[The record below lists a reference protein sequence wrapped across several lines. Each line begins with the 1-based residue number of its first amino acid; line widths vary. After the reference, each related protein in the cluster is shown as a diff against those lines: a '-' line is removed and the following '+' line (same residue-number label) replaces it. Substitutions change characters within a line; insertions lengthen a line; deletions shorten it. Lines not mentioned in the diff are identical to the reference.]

1 MKKLILLSFFSC
13 NILLTGCTTSTQ
25 SNADP
30 TLDGQRQQQLA
41 ALIAGSEYLKENC
54 QRSDI
59 PAMSVLTKTAISEAK
74 KKQWPV
80 DETLSD
86 TLPTEA
92 RNIINRLNQDPTP
105 VAQKCAYFNQSLVTF
120 IEASRR
126 Q

>member
-1 MKKLILLSFFSC
+1 MKKLILLSFISC
-13 NILLTGCTTSTQ
+13 NILLTGCSTSTG
-25 SNADP
+25 SNTDP
-30 TLDGQRQQQLA
+30 LLDTQRQQQLA

-80 DETLSD
+80 DEILSD

-92 RNIINRLNQDPTP
+92 RNIINRLNQDPAP
-105 VAQKCAYFNQSLVTF
+105 VAQKCAYFNQSLATF

>member
-1 MKKLILLSFFSC
+1 MKKLIILSFVSC
-13 NILLTGCTTSTQ
+13 NILLTGCATSTQ
-25 SNADP
+25 SNTDP
-30 TLDGQRQQQLA
+30 TLNGQHQQQLA

-92 RNIINRLNQDPTP
+92 RNIINRLNQDPAP
-105 VAQKCAYFNQSLVTF
+105 VAQKCAYFNQSLATF

>member
-1 MKKLILLSFFSC
+1 VKKLILLSFVSC
-13 NILLTGCTTSTQ
+13 NILLTGCATSTQ
-25 SNADP
+25 SNTDP
-30 TLDGQRQQQLA
+30 TLNGQHQQQLA

-74 KKQWPV
+74 KKAWPV

-92 RNIINRLNQDPTP
+92 RNIINRLNQDPAP
-105 VAQKCAYFNQSLVTF
+105 VAQKCAYFNQSLATF

>member
-1 MKKLILLSFFSC
+1 VKKLILLSFVSC
-13 NILLTGCTTSTQ
+13 NILLTGCATSTQ
-25 SNADP
+25 SNTDP
-30 TLDGQRQQQLA
+30 TLNGQHQQQLA

-92 RNIINRLNQDPTP
+92 RNIINRLNQDPAP
-105 VAQKCAYFNQSLVTF
+105 VAQKCAYFNQSLATF

>member
-1 MKKLILLSFFSC
+1 MKKLILLSFVSC
-13 NILLTGCTTSTQ
+13 NILLTGCATSTQ
-25 SNADP
+25 SNTDP
-30 TLDGQRQQQLA
+30 TLNGQHQQQLA

-80 DETLSD
+80 DESLSD

-92 RNIINRLNQDPTP
+92 RNIINRLNQDPAP
-105 VAQKCAYFNQSLVTF
+105 VAQKCAYFNQSLATF

>member
-1 MKKLILLSFFSC
+1 MKKLILLSFVSC
-13 NILLTGCTTSTQ
+13 NILLTGCATSTQ
-25 SNADP
+25 SNTDP
-30 TLDGQRQQQLA
+30 TLNGQHQQQLA

-92 RNIINRLNQDPTP
+92 RNIINRLNQDPAP
-105 VAQKCAYFNQSLVTF
+105 VAQKCAYFNQSLATF

>member
-1 MKKLILLSFFSC
+1 MKKLILLSFVSC
-13 NILLTGCTTSTQ
+13 NILLTGCATSTQ
-25 SNADP
+25 SNTDP
-30 TLDGQRQQQLA
+30 TLNGQHQQQLA

-105 VAQKCAYFNQSLVTF
+105 VAQKCAYFNQSLATF

>member
-1 MKKLILLSFFSC
+1 MKKLILLSFVSC
-13 NILLTGCTTSTQ
+13 NILLTGCATSTQ
-25 SNADP
+25 SNTDP
-30 TLDGQRQQQLA
+30 TLNGQHQQQLA

-80 DETLSD
+80 DEILSD

-92 RNIINRLNQDPTP
+92 RNIINRLNQDPAP
-105 VAQKCAYFNQSLVTF
+105 VAQKCAYFNQSLATF